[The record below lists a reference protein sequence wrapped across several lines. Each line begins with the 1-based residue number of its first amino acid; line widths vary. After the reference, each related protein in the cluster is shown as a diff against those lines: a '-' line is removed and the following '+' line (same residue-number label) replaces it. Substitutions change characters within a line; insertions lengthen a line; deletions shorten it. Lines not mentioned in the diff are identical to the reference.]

1 MDFAQT
7 VKEIRNRLNISQEQ
21 LARELHISFATVNRW
36 ENGKNSPNMLAK
48 KTLFDFCKEKG
59 LEEELIKHLMD
70 Y

>member
-7 VKEIRNRLNISQEQ
+7 VKEIRSQLNMSQEH
-21 LARELHISFATVNRW
+21 LARELHVSFATVNRW

-48 KTLFDFCKEKG
+48 KALYDICKEKG
-59 LEEELIKHLMD
+59 LEEALIKHLLN